1 MGGVWGLL
9 SSSASSASSL
19 CPAAG
24 RPGSGRGP
32 AQSLTASSVLRTAS
46 FPPRGPRRTPEVP
59 PRCPRGG
66 PPREGRALSGRH
78 TRTTCHTTRITR
90 HASPPPL
97 PLGALPVPLA
107 RGRASGGALRRSPGH
122 RLAGWPLA
130 GRGPPPPARPKRK
143 PAFLAAA
150 VPCSPC
156 SLQPLFLA
164 AAVSYS
170 RVTPVASHTGRD
182 EQRLLLGGGFPRPAS
197 GSVPARNFQD
207 LRLRISGRDSES
219 QAEID
224 EKGPGAQAPLAHRGA
239 QTRAAGRCHPRPSW
253 TRRPGPGGPAEGRS
267 STAAAAAHC
276 GRAAR
281 RSRGPQ

>member
-90 HASPPPL
+90 HASPASPAFGGAASALGKGQGLRRRASAQSRPP
-97 PLGALPVPLA
+97 PGRLA
-107 RGRASGGALRRSPGH
+107 SGRAGS
-122 RLAGWPLA
+122 
-130 GRGPPPPARPKRK
+130 PPARP
-143 PAFLAAA
+143 PEEEAS
-150 VPCSPC
+150 VSCSRC

-164 AAVSYS
+164 AAVPCS
-170 RVTPVASHTGRD
+170 RCFLLPCDTSGVSHGT
-182 EQRLLLGGGFPRPAS
+182 
-197 GSVPARNFQD
+197 
-207 LRLRISGRDSES
+207 
-219 QAEID
+219 
-224 EKGPGAQAPLAHRGA
+224 
-239 QTRAAGRCHPRPSW
+239 
-253 TRRPGPGGPAEGRS
+253 
-267 STAAAAAHC
+267 
-276 GRAAR
+276 
-281 RSRGPQ
+281 

>member
-1 MGGVWGLL
+1 M
-9 SSSASSASSL
+9 
-19 CPAAG
+19 PEG
-24 RPGSGRGP
+24 RPSPGGAGSVWTPHAYYVSHDSHHASRLPCLPCLWGRCQCPWQGAGP
-32 AQSLTASSVLRTAS
+32 QAARFGAVQATAWQA
-46 FPPRGPRRTPEVP
+46 GHWQGGVP
-59 PRCPRGG
+59 PR
-66 PPREGRALSGRH
+66 
-78 TRTTCHTTRITR
+78 
-90 HASPPPL
+90 
-97 PLGALPVPLA
+97 
-107 RGRASGGALRRSPGH
+107 
-122 RLAGWPLA
+122 
-130 GRGPPPPARPKRK
+130 PPARRGSQRFLQPL
-143 PAFLAAA
+143 FLAAP
-150 VPCSPC
+150 VPCSRC